1 MSTRDDAWSEG
12 VARELDTAERL
23 RSPLPPLTERW
34 PDLTVQEAYA
44 VQTRWIGLK
53 LERGAKIVGH
63 KIGLTSLAMQ
73 KMLGVDQPDYGHL
86 LDTMMIENATELP
99 ANELI
104 QPRIEGEIAFQL
116 GSALK
121 GPGISED
128 DVLRA
133 TAEVLPAL
141 EIIDSRVR
149 DWKIQLPDTIA
160 DNASSARVVLG
171 PKGVPVDA
179 VDLRLVGMLLKV
191 NGDIVQSGAG
201 GAVLGHPAR
210 AVAWLANQLAT
221 FGTALEAGSIVM
233 SGSLTAAMA
242 VGPGMTIEAEFD
254 HLGTA
259 SVHFSA

>member
-23 RSPLPPLTERW
+23 RSPLAPLTERW

-86 LDTMMIENATELP
+86 LDTMMIENAAELP
-99 ANELI
+99 AGELI
-104 QPRIEGEIAFQL
+104 QPRIEGEIAFRL
-116 GSALK
+116 GATLT

-133 TAEVLPAL
+133 TEEVLPAL

-171 PKGVPVDA
+171 PRGVPVEA

-201 GAVLGHPAR
+201 GAVLGHPAT

-221 FGTALEAGSIVM
+221 FGTALEAGSIIM

-242 VGPGMTIEAEFD
+242 VGAGMAIEAEFD
-254 HLGTA
+254 RLGTA
-259 SVHFSA
+259 SVHFGA